1 MTGARRVR
9 GFVLVGGWPGS
20 GKTTLSSALAAELG
34 IPHLAKDVVKEALMD
49 SLGAP
54 ADVEASRR
62 LGRAAV
68 FALLGAA
75 QGCPAAVIDSTWYPY
90 AEPLAR
96 SLPGPIVE
104 VRCLVPVEVARE
116 RYFGRDR
123 DQRHL
128 DGLRGEAEL
137 WGEEVAPL
145 GLGPL
150 LEVDTAG
157 EVDVT
162 ELAAVVRAM
171 WG

>member
-1 MTGARRVR
+1 MR

-20 GKTTLSSALAAELG
+20 GKTTLSSALASELG
-34 IPHLAKDVVKEALMD
+34 VPHLSKDLVKEALMD
-49 SLGAP
+49 ALGAP
-54 ADVEASRR
+54 SDVEASRR

-75 QGCPAAVIDSTWYPY
+75 RGCPAAVVDSTWFPY

-104 VRCLVPVEVARE
+104 VRCRVPREIARE
-116 RYFGRDR
+116 RYLRRVR

-128 DGLRGEAEL
+128 DDLRDEAEL

-145 GLGPL
+145 GLGQL
-150 LEVDTAG
+150 LEVDTSGA
-157 EVDVT
+157 VDVA
-162 ELAAVVRAM
+162 EVAAAVRSLLR
-171 WG
+171 